1 MAITSP
7 ESTGP
12 KWPPH
17 SSTAGAEPPTS
28 EKKEKNNKTK
38 WHLFFWVGLSMK
50 NIANDVDQPQISEEC
65 FRKKQQERE
74 NKEKC
79 KKECWIQY
87 KIIVFI

>member
-28 EKKEKNNKTK
+28 ENKEKNNKTI
-38 WHLFFWVGLSMK
+38 WGLFFWGELSMK
-50 NIANDVDQPQISEEC
+50 NIANDADQPQISEEC
-65 FRKKQQERE
+65 CRKIRRERKQREKQQE
-74 NKEKC
+74 EKTT
-79 KKECWIQY
+79 
-87 KIIVFI
+87 